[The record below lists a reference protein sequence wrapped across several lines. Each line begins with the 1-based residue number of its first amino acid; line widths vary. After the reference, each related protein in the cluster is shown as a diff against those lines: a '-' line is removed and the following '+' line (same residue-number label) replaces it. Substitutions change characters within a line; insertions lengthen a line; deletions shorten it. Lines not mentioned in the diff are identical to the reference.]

1 LIHYNHKLMPNK
13 VYINFKKNINGVI
26 YNIKLNLYNS
36 NHIIINPD
44 LSSYEIVYGCNFES
58 ELFFNI
64 ITTPT
69 PFFLDYRDY
78 LI

>member
-1 LIHYNHKLMPNK
+1 MPNK